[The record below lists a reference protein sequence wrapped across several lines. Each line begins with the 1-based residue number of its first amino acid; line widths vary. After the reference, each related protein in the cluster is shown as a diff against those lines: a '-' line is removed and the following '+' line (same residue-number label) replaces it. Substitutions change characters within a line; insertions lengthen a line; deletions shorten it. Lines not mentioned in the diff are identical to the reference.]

1 MAGETVFYLDVL
13 YHGELGKQ
21 PQVLIQTTDNVAPD
35 VGPLGV
41 RETAHV
47 GLVEHDGTGII
58 VAITRHVTA
67 HRAFPTSTVGLDK
80 IALASLEA
88 DVLHPHSRPVGRIGA
103 EHLGQY
109 TRKSYCIH
117 NL

>member
-1 MAGETVFYLDVL
+1 MAGETIFYLDVL

-21 PQVLIQTTDNVAPD
+21 PKVLIQATDDATPD
-35 VGPLGV
+35 VNPLGM

-47 GLVEHDGTGII
+47 GLVEHDGASII
-58 VAITRHVTA
+58 VAIARHVTA
-67 HRAFPTSTVGLDK
+67 HRAFPTSAFGLDK